1 MKWRVEQI
9 VNGTTIDSSTIFESY
24 EDAEKY
30 LNSFIKIKD
39 MVDGRSFDKPQLR
52 IVRAD
57 SDISDSQVAMLTFG
71 TIFLGMGL
79 AYLIGKECAF
89 RIATKNATANLNA
102 VLAQMPAESAKEFV
116 RAFKILGG
124 EYGI

>member
-9 VNGTTIDSSTIFESY
+9 VNGKTVDYSTDFESY

-30 LNSFIKIKD
+30 LLAFVKVKRLVYD
-39 MVDGRSFDKPQLR
+39 DLFDESQLR
-52 IVRAD
+52 VVKVD

-71 TIFLGMGL
+71 TIVLGMGL

-89 RIATKNATANLNA
+89 RIAAKNVNTGLNA
-102 VLAQMPAESAKEFV
+102 ILAKMSTESAKEFV
-116 RAFKILGG
+116 NVCKSFM
-124 EYGI
+124 

>member
-9 VNGTTIDSSTIFESY
+9 VNGTTIDSSTDFESY

-30 LNSFIKIKD
+30 LLAFIKTKK
-39 MVDGRSFDKPQLR
+39 MVYDDSFDESQLR
-52 IVRAD
+52 IVRVAPT
-57 SDISDSQVAMLTFG
+57 ISDEQVVILTFG

-89 RIATKNATANLNA
+89 RIASKNANTILNA
-102 VLAQMPAESAKEFV
+102 TLAKMPVEFAN
-116 RAFKILGG
+116 AFKSLM
-124 EYGI
+124 

>member
-9 VNGTTIDSSTIFESY
+9 VNGMTIDSSKDFESY

-30 LNSFIKIKD
+30 LLDFIKIKK
-39 MVDGRSFDKPQLR
+39 MVHDDFFDESQLR
-52 IVRAD
+52 VVRAD
-57 SDISDSQVAMLTFG
+57 SDISDGQIAILTFG

-89 RIATKNATANLNA
+89 RIAAKNGTANLNA
-102 VLAQMPAESAKEFV
+102 ILAKMSTESAKEFV
-116 RAFKILGG
+116 NVYKSLM
-124 EYGI
+124 